1 MTSPTTDA
9 LLRAANDRALLV
21 RLRDRAALVVSGNDR
36 SSWLNGLVT
45 CDLAKLGDDRGA
57 YGLLVEKKGKIQTD
71 FYIAQGAGHDSGHPP
86 SAGRPGALALAV
98 PASLR
103 DGVAATLDHYL
114 VMEDAELA
122 PAELAFFLLQGP
134 RSREIANAA
143 SQLASFRGAL
153 DLFGAGGEVVAGP
166 DGDAL
171 EAALVAAGATL
182 ADDAGWDAVRIRRG
196 LPRFGVEFDASFYPQ
211 EASIEGLAVSFDKG
225 CYLGQEVVY
234 MLQNRGHVKKRL
246 VALDVDGVEPLA
258 RGAEIT
264 TASGDVVGDVRSS
277 VAAGTATAAIAMVK
291 HAQSKPGQELRAAG
305 RPARVRA

>member
-1 MTSPTTDA
+1 MTPPSTDV
-9 LLRAANDRALLV
+9 LLRAANERALLV
-21 RLRDRAALVVSGNDR
+21 RLRDRSALVVSGNDR

-71 FYIAQGAGHDSGHPP
+71 FYVAQGDA
-86 SAGRPGALALAV
+86 ALALAV

-134 RSREIANAA
+134 TSGDVANAA
-143 SQLASFRGAL
+143 SHLATFRGAL
-153 DLFGAGGEVVAGP
+153 DLFGAGGAVVAGP

-182 ADDAGWDAVRIRRG
+182 ADDAGWDAVRIVRG

-264 TASGDVVGDVRSS
+264 TPSGDVVGDVRSA
-277 VAAGTATAAIAMVK
+277 VASSTATAAIAMVK
-291 HAQSKPGQELRAAG
+291 HAQSKPGQELRAVG
-305 RPARVRA
+305 RPARVRGFHG